1 MDKILWNDRNLKEIS
16 SAVVRYA
23 TTFFVL
29 FLESLMVRSLDS
41 ERVHFGTSGLCEK
54 PVIRCPWFI
63 PTFSVKTTSGRIH

>member
-41 ERVHFGTSGLCEK
+41 ERVHFGTSAQCEK